1 MKIGLIIIGSE
12 LLTGKRQ
19 DKHFAKVV
27 EILNARGL
35 ELSWARIV
43 GDSPDVLTQTLRES
57 FASDAVVFSCG
68 GIGATPDDITRLC
81 AAAAAGVAIERHAE
95 GEQILLKKFG
105 ERIYPHG
112 VRMVEYPA
120 GATLIPNPVNQV
132 PGFSVHQHHFVPGF
146 PAMAWP
152 MIEWVLDQQYAD
164 QFPTEA
170 KVEQRVL
177 VHNVPESFL
186 VPLMEEII
194 AAHPQIE
201 FSCLP
206 QERKDQIINEL
217 GLRGLAADVAP
228 AYQDLVVGLEQREFA
243 WEALV
248 DSED

>member
-1 MKIGLIIIGSE
+1 MDIGLVIIGNE

-19 DKHFAKVV
+19 DKHFAKVID
-27 EILNARGL
+27 ILNARGL

-43 GDSPDVLTQTLRES
+43 GDSISILTQTFRQTL
-57 FASDAVVFSCG
+57 ATDAVVFSCG
-68 GIGATPDDITRLC
+68 GIGATPDDLTRLC
-81 AAAAAGVAIERHAE
+81 AADAAGVAIERHAE

-105 ERIYPHG
+105 QRIYPHG
-112 VRMVEYPA
+112 VRMVEFPA
-120 GATLIPNPVNQV
+120 GARLIPNPVNEV
-132 PGFSVHQHHFVPGF
+132 PGFSLHHHHFVPGF

-152 MIEWVLDQQYAD
+152 MIEWVLDQHYAD

-170 KVEQRVL
+170 KIEQRVL

-206 QERKDQIINEL
+206 QERKDHIINEL
-217 GLRGLAADVAP
+217 GLRGLAAEVAP
-228 AYQDLVVGLEQREFA
+228 AYADLVAGLDQREFA

-248 DSED
+248 G